1 VNFIASFL
9 EGHDELLV
17 ALGDV
22 PAAVND
28 DESGLG
34 AGHGSWRF
42 FFFFCVRDAHARNLR
57 ILKRLD
63 ADEPLAWR
71 VHRRFTN
78 GGRRGREMREE
89 GLKKT
94 VKRGR
99 HYSAVKKCDI
109 CARRCRILQTSA
121 LCCIPRRRLS
131 GSSSM
136 LLLWWSFSSHQS
148 RHIISA
154 I

>member
-9 EGHDELLV
+9 EGQDELLV

-22 PAAVND
+22 PATVND

-63 ADEPLAWR
+63 ADGPLAWR
-71 VHRRFTN
+71 IHRRFTN
-78 GGRRGREMREE
+78 GGRRGRKMREE

-109 CARRCRILQTSA
+109 CARRCITNFCTVLHPPPQTVRVFFHA
-121 LCCIPRRRLS
+121 ATVVEFQLPPI
-131 GSSSM
+131 
-136 LLLWWSFSSHQS
+136 
-148 RHIISA
+148 
-154 I
+154 